1 MKTKVTL
8 SISGSLFI
16 DAIAVLFIIYLGE
29 LSDFIGYPLYILDPM
44 RMMVVL
50 AFAFTPRWN
59 SWVLALLLPIISYY
73 FGAHPSMAKSGLMI
87 MELLI
92 NVGLFWYLLDKTRFT
107 LLSMLLSILF
117 SKAVY
122 YLLKY
127 LFIEQQWLSGDLVS
141 TPLDI
146 QVITTIA
153 FSVFVFL
160 VFLTRGRPAKH

>member
-16 DAIAVLFIIYLGE
+16 DALAVLFIIF
-29 LSDFIGYPLYILDPM
+29 LSDLSEFIGYPLYNLEPM

-59 SWVLALLLPIISYY
+59 SWILALLLPLVSYY
-73 FGAHPSMAKSGLMI
+73 FGAHPSMIKSGLMI
-87 MELLI
+87 IELLI
-92 NVGLFWYLLDKTRFT
+92 NVGLFWFLLDKTRFS

-127 LFIEQQWLSGDLVS
+127 LCLEQQWLSGDLVS

-153 FSVFVFL
+153 FSIFVFI